1 MTSSPVYQCK
11 RALIIGI
18 NTYQNNSLNY
28 CINDAKDLMTTLNR
42 IGFKE
47 VLLGVDCKRTKFL
60 QMVETFAG
68 RIKPTDLTLFYFSG
82 HGKQYENEN
91 YLLPS
96 DYDYDYSTRESIY
109 LLDNAVSVQ
118 YIMKKIYHRY
128 CPVTIFIFDCCRTN
142 VRTKGGSDQQGLSPM
157 HASPETLIAYACAPG
172 AVAVDET
179 RNGRN
184 GYFAEHLLKH
194 IATPNNDIEDILKI
208 VAREVKLQTSGF
220 QVPFRTSSLT
230 EKVCLV
236 TSNVQ

>member
-1 MTSSPVYQCK
+1 MTSSPVYRRK

-18 NTYQNNSLNY
+18 NTYRTDSLAY
-28 CINDAKDLMTTLNR
+28 CINDANDLATTLDS
-42 IGFKE
+42 IGFK
-47 VLLGVDCKRTKFL
+47 VLQGVDCKRTEFH
-60 QMVETFAG
+60 QMVEIFAKG
-68 RIKPTDLTLFYFSG
+68 IQHTDLTFFYFSG
-82 HGKQYENEN
+82 HGKQCENEN

-96 DYDYDYSTRESIY
+96 DYDYDYKTRESIY

-118 YIMKKIYHRY
+118 YIMKKIYHTY
-128 CPVTIFIFDCCRTN
+128 CPVTIFIFDCCRKN
-142 VRTKGGSDQQGLSPM
+142 VRTKGDSDQQGLSPM
-157 HASPETLIAYACAPG
+157 HASSETLIAYACAPG

-194 IATPNNDIEDILKI
+194 IKTPNNDIEDILKI
-208 VAREVKLQTSGF
+208 VAREVKLQTAGF

-236 TSNVQ
+236 TSNVQG

>member
-1 MTSSPVYQCK
+1 MTSSRVYQRK
-11 RALIIGI
+11 RALLIGI
-18 NTYQNNSLNY
+18 NTYRTDSLKY
-28 CINDAKDLMTTLNR
+28 CINDANDLATTLDR
-42 IGFKE
+42 IGFK
-47 VLLGVDCKRTKFL
+47 VLQGVDCKRTEFH
-60 QMVETFAG
+60 QMVENFVKG
-68 RIKPTDLTLFYFSG
+68 IQRTDLTFFYFSG
-82 HGKQYENEN
+82 HGKQCENEN

-96 DYDYDYSTRESIY
+96 DYDYDYKTRESIY

-118 YIMKKIYHRY
+118 K
-128 CPVTIFIFDCCRTN
+128 N
-142 VRTKGGSDQQGLSPM
+142 VRAKGDSDQQGLSPM
-157 HASPETLIAYACAPG
+157 HASSETLIAYACAPG

-194 IATPNNDIEDILKI
+194 IVTPNNDVEDILKI
-208 VAREVKLQTSGF
+208 VAREVKLQTAGF

>member
-1 MTSSPVYQCK
+1 MTSSPVYRRK

-18 NTYQNNSLNY
+18 NTYRTDSLAY
-28 CINDAKDLMTTLNR
+28 CINDANDLATTLDG
-42 IGFKE
+42 IGFK
-47 VLLGVDCKRTKFL
+47 VLQGVDCKRTEFH
-60 QMVETFAG
+60 QMVEIFAKG
-68 RIKPTDLTLFYFSG
+68 IQHTDLTFFYFSG
-82 HGKQYENEN
+82 HGKQCENEN

-96 DYDYDYSTRESIY
+96 DYDYDYKTRESIY

-118 YIMKKIYHRY
+118 K
-128 CPVTIFIFDCCRTN
+128 N
-142 VRTKGGSDQQGLSPM
+142 VRIKGDSDQQGLSPM
-157 HASPETLIAYACAPG
+157 HASSETLIAYACAPG

-194 IATPNNDIEDILKI
+194 IKTPNNDIEDILKI
-208 VAREVKLQTSGF
+208 VAREVKLQTAGF

-236 TSNVQ
+236 TSNVQS

>member
-1 MTSSPVYQCK
+1 MTSSPVYRRK

-18 NTYQNNSLNY
+18 NTYRTDSLAY
-28 CINDAKDLMTTLNR
+28 CINDANDLATTLDS
-42 IGFKE
+42 IGFK
-47 VLLGVDCKRTKFL
+47 VLQGVDCKRTEFH
-60 QMVETFAG
+60 QMVEIFAKG
-68 RIKPTDLTLFYFSG
+68 IQHTDLTFFYFSG
-82 HGKQYENEN
+82 HGKQCENEN

-96 DYDYDYSTRESIY
+96 DYDYDYKTRESIY

-118 YIMKKIYHRY
+118 K
-128 CPVTIFIFDCCRTN
+128 N
-142 VRTKGGSDQQGLSPM
+142 VRIKGDSDQQGLSPM
-157 HASPETLIAYACAPG
+157 HASSETLIAYACAPG

-194 IATPNNDIEDILKI
+194 IKTPNNDIEDILKI
-208 VAREVKLQTSGF
+208 VAREVKLQTAGF

-236 TSNVQ
+236 TSNVQG